1 MYGVV
6 VANYLAR
13 FARRAS
19 DMLFTGNRATIDG
32 IRLAPPPTPLA
43 PVNLTD
49 PEEIHR
55 VLNLAARIGDQ
66 LLAAG
71 TGNSDAKAEI
81 KAIAAAY
88 GLHYTHVDI
97 TLNTITVYAHND
109 ESRSPVS
116 AFRVVKTLSTN
127 FSRLTEID
135 RLVRSIIAG
144 ATPLDT
150 AEQILA
156 EIERSPLPFRTR
168 WALLSWGGFAF
179 SIALLLGGGY
189 AVAFVATITT
199 LFIMFSTAWLAS
211 KSLPEFYQNFL
222 GGFIAVLPAA
232 VVTQFATE
240 RGWYFPPS
248 LVVASCIVAQLAGL
262 TLVQALQDAVTG
274 APVTASARFFETVL
288 NTGAI
293 IAGIGAALQ
302 FVHMVG
308 IDMTPLDVS
317 TTSGVLGGTTVR
329 VLSGAAATVFF
340 CLACFTER
348 RATVVAAAT
357 ALVASI
363 AHNIVQALAESST
376 MMPAAAAA
384 ILVGMTGGLLSRRYM
399 VPPQITAAA
408 GITPFLPGLA
418 LYRGMSSILQDK
430 LVIGMSNLALAA
442 ATATTLAAGVV
453 FGEWVARRLRRPR
466 ILHREYGLRRPR
478 IAVRERRPRRR
489 HGNHAAHPLDQHPMD
504 RSVPRMSRKREGT
517 RSLWSIDS
525 LLRTRQRRRLAKI
538 RESEKQAQQQEQA
551 DSPAQQDLTGDGGP
565 AAGSEHGRD

>member
-1 MYGVV
+1 
-6 VANYLAR
+6 
-13 FARRAS
+13 
-19 DMLFTGNRATIDG
+19 
-32 IRLAPPPTPLA
+32 
-43 PVNLTD
+43 
-49 PEEIHR
+49 
-55 VLNLAARIGDQ
+55 
-66 LLAAG
+66 
-71 TGNSDAKAEI
+71 
-81 KAIAAAY
+81 
-88 GLHYTHVDI
+88 
-97 TLNTITVYAHND
+97 
-109 ESRSPVS
+109 
-116 AFRVVKTLSTN
+116 
-127 FSRLTEID
+127 
-135 RLVRSIIAG
+135 
-144 ATPLDT
+144 
-150 AEQILA
+150 
-156 EIERSPLPFRTR
+156 
-168 WALLSWGGFAF
+168 
-179 SIALLLGGGY
+179 
-189 AVAFVATITT
+189 
-199 LFIMFSTAWLAS
+199 IMFSTAWLAS

-376 MMPAAAAA
+376 MMPAASGPLVASTGLTMPVPCPEHSPPMPAAPP
-384 ILVGMTGGLLSRRYM
+384 GTQGGSPGGPLPCRHM
-399 VPPQITAAA
+399 VPPQDTATD

-418 LYRGMSSILQDK
+418 LYRGMSPILQDK
-430 LVIGMSNLALAA
+430 LVIGM
-442 ATATTLAAGVV
+442 
-453 FGEWVARRLRRPR
+453 
-466 ILHREYGLRRPR
+466 
-478 IAVRERRPRRR
+478 
-489 HGNHAAHPLDQHPMD
+489 
-504 RSVPRMSRKREGT
+504 
-517 RSLWSIDS
+517 
-525 LLRTRQRRRLAKI
+525 
-538 RESEKQAQQQEQA
+538 
-551 DSPAQQDLTGDGGP
+551 
-565 AAGSEHGRD
+565 